1 MIIMNFNDMKHKL
14 YKLYMLDWLMSHGYG
29 LDDFLRAVD
38 KYRDKDNGCFE
49 AYVAW
54 YSNGG
59 FPDGVWVNFYE
70 FCDNELNEHED
81 MIRLINNTIDNEE
94 LLETYETW
102 SNYGYEEE
110 PYNEWIRSEN

>member
-1 MIIMNFNDMKHKL
+1 MNFNDMKHKL
-14 YKLYMLDWLMSHGYG
+14 HKLYILDWLMSRGYG
-29 LDDFLRAVD
+29 LGDFVKAIE
-38 KYRDKDNGCFE
+38 KYRGDDDDCVE

-54 YSNGG
+54 YNHGG
-59 FPDGVWVNFYE
+59 FPDGVWAGFSE
-70 FCDNELNEHED
+70 CGDNELNEHED

-94 LLETYETW
+94 LMETYETW